1 MGAVGQLPG
10 YHGAMGSAQLLRQR
24 LAVEL
29 AAFGV
34 IGAVCLVSDIVLFNV
49 FTFGA
54 GLSPVA
60 AKAVGMVITGTMAFF
75 GHRHVTFRHHRGDQ
89 SYRREVTTFTV
100 ATLLTVLLSLLP
112 LFVAK
117 TVVGTHDVVLL
128 NGANL
133 LGIALGTLARYLAY
147 RHVVWAAAPTGPDAG
162 TGVDPAELGGGA
174 AGFVENAVAGQD
186 ARPGG
191 LLELEHELV
200 GEKRRP

>member
-1 MGAVGQLPG
+1 MAFM
-10 YHGAMGSAQLLRQR
+10 ASAQLLRQR

-29 AAFGV
+29 TAFGA
-34 IGAVCLVSDIVLFNV
+34 IGAICLVSDIVLFNV

-60 AKAVGMVITGTMAFF
+60 AKSVGMVITGTMAFF

-89 SYRREVTTFTV
+89 TYRREITTFVV

-112 LFVAK
+112 LFVVK
-117 TVVGTHDVVLL
+117 NMMHTHDVVLL

-147 RHVVWAAAPTGPDAG
+147 RHVVWAAAPAVDLGSGAGPAG
-162 TGVDPAELGGGA
+162 VVDE
-174 AGFVENAVAGQD
+174 AVAGEH
-186 ARPGG
+186 AGSGR

-200 GEKRRP
+200 GEQRRP

>member
-1 MGAVGQLPG
+1 MGA
-10 YHGAMGSAQLLRQR
+10 AQLLRQR

-60 AKAVGMVITGTMAFF
+60 AKSVGMVITGTMAFF
-75 GHRHVTFRHHRGDQ
+75 GHRHVTFRHHRGEQ
-89 SYRREVTTFTV
+89 SYRREVTMFTV
-100 ATLLTVLLSLLP
+100 ATVLTVLLSLLP

-117 TVVGTHDVVLL
+117 TIVHTHDVVML

-147 RHVVWAAAPTGPDAG
+147 RNVVWAAAPVSDGIDLGSGAPSGSGASTS
-162 TGVDPAELGGGA
+162 GVVDE
-174 AGFVENAVAGQD
+174 AVASDD
-186 ARPGG
+186 ARARR
-191 LLELEHELV
+191 LLELQHELV
-200 GEKRRP
+200 RE

>member
-1 MGAVGQLPG
+1 MA
-10 YHGAMGSAQLLRQR
+10 SAQLLRQR

-34 IGAVCLVSDIVLFNV
+34 IGAVCLVADIVLFNV

-60 AKAVGMVITGTMAFF
+60 AKSVGMVITGTMAFF

-89 SYRREVTTFTV
+89 SYRREVTMFVV

-117 TVVGTHDVVLL
+117 NVIHTHDVVLL

-162 TGVDPAELGGGA
+162 TGIDPELLGSGPSGSGRAA
-174 AGFVENAVAGQD
+174 AGLDQGVAGED
-186 ARPGG
+186 ARPSG

-200 GEKRRP
+200 GEQRRP

>member
-1 MGAVGQLPG
+1 MVFMA
-10 YHGAMGSAQLLRQR
+10 SAQLLRQR

-54 GLSPVA
+54 GLSPIA
-60 AKAVGMVITGTMAFF
+60 AKSVGMVITGTMAFF

-89 SYRREVTTFTV
+89 TYRREVTMFV
-100 ATLLTVLLSLLP
+100 MATLLTVLLSLLP

-117 TVVGTHDVVLL
+117 NLVHTHDVVLL

-162 TGVDPAELGGGA
+162 TGIDPVELGGGGASGSGRVA
-174 AGFVENAVAGQD
+174 AGLDQAVAGED
-186 ARPGG
+186 TGPSG

-200 GEKRRP
+200 GEQRRP

>member
-1 MGAVGQLPG
+1 LGAVRASPG
-10 YHGAMGSAQLLRQR
+10 YDGTMGSAQLLRQR

-75 GHRHVTFRHHRGDQ
+75 GHRHVTFRHHRGEQ

-117 TVVGTHDVVLL
+117 NVVHTHDVVML

-147 RHVVWAAAPTGPDAG
+147 RNVVWAAAPVADPV
-162 TGVDPAELGGGA
+162 VDLGGG
-174 AGFVENAVAGQD
+174 GGPSGVVDEAVASDD
-186 ARPGG
+186 ARARR
-191 LLELEHELV
+191 LLELQHELV
-200 GEKRRP
+200 RE

>member
-1 MGAVGQLPG
+1 MGAAHGLPG

-60 AKAVGMVITGTMAFF
+60 AKSVGMVITGTMAFF

-89 SYRREVTTFTV
+89 SYRREVTMFTV

-117 TVVGTHDVVLL
+117 NIVQTHDVVML

-133 LGIALGTLARYLAY
+133 LGIALGTLVRYLAY
-147 RHVVWAAAPTGPDAG
+147 RNVVWAAAPAGPDI
-162 TGVDPAELGGGA
+162 DLGSGGSA
-174 AGFVENAVAGQD
+174 AGVVDEAVPGDD
-186 ARPGG
+186 ARSSR
-191 LLELEHELV
+191 LLDLEHELV
-200 GEKRRP
+200 GE

>member
-1 MGAVGQLPG
+1 MGVVRRMPG
-10 YHGAMGSAQLLRQR
+10 YHGAMGAAQLLRQR

-60 AKAVGMVITGTMAFF
+60 AKSVGMVITGTMAFF
-75 GHRHVTFRHHRGDQ
+75 GHRHVTFRHHRGEQ
-89 SYRREVTTFTV
+89 SYRREVTMFTV

-117 TVVGTHDVVLL
+117 NIVHTHDVVML

-147 RHVVWAAAPTGPDAG
+147 RNVVWAA
-162 TGVDPAELGGGA
+162 PAAVIDVEPASGSGGGA
-174 AGFVENAVAGQD
+174 SGVVDEAVAGDD
-186 ARPGG
+186 AGSGR
-191 LLELEHELV
+191 LLELQHELV
-200 GEKRRP
+200 RE

>member
-1 MGAVGQLPG
+1 
-10 YHGAMGSAQLLRQR
+10 MGSARLLRQR
-24 LAVEL
+24 LAMEL
-29 AAFGV
+29 TAFGV

-54 GLSPVA
+54 GMSPVA
-60 AKAVGMVITGTMAFF
+60 AKSVGMVITGTMAFF

-89 SYRREVTTFTV
+89 SYRREVTLFVV

-117 TVVGTHDVVLL
+117 NVVQTHDVVLL

-133 LGIALGTLARYLAY
+133 LGIALGTLVRYLAY
-147 RHVVWAAAPTGPDAG
+147 RNVVWAAPASVAVDLGSSGSPAG
-162 TGVDPAELGGGA
+162 VVDE
-174 AGFVENAVAGQD
+174 AVAGEN
-186 ARPGG
+186 ARARR

-200 GEKRRP
+200 RE